1 MNESQTD
8 GKVGNE
14 LLDELF
20 SALEDL
26 ETQSAGILQFLKD
39 KGLAT
44 EKDLAPYLEEAANAS
59 EVRWRAARL
68 RMDALLAA
76 AIHDAEEEFARKVEE
91 RSHKEST
98 TGKKKE
104 PSEGEGWEAGEDRNA
119 QKRVRRRTRLQCL
132 RVTRRPTPMSR
143 ENPRRKSVR
152 PRKERKGKVHRSNP
166 VERVLEKKRLEAA
179 RQIWRD
185 FFAIADQ
192 WEGLADLEP
201 RTRSRPAAA
210 AKARKSSSRVISG
223 TAWSM
228 QDLRNQCVTE
238 AGLATS
244 RQYSGPQQPSPL
256 PVARLNIE

>member
-8 GKVGNE
+8 GKVGGE

-44 EKDLAPYLEEAANAS
+44 DKELAPYLEEAANAS

-68 RMDALLAA
+68 RLDALLAA

-104 PSEGEGWEAGEDRNA
+104 PSEGEREAGEDRNA
-119 QKRVRRRTRLQCL
+119 QMGQTADEASAFASDEEDNANEAGETAKKERG
-132 RVTRRPTPMSR
+132 
-143 ENPRRKSVR
+143 
-152 PRKERKGKVHRSNP
+152 PRKEEEKDTPIESGEESSGK
-166 VERVLEKKRLEAA
+166 KAA
-179 RQIWRD
+179 
-185 FFAIADQ
+185 
-192 WEGLADLEP
+192 
-201 RTRSRPAAA
+201 
-210 AKARKSSSRVISG
+210 
-223 TAWSM
+223 
-228 QDLRNQCVTE
+228 
-238 AGLATS
+238 
-244 RQYSGPQQPSPL
+244 
-256 PVARLNIE
+256 